1 MTENINNNNSYCPS
15 NCVDQDGPNGIQLG
29 DWRKEAPSVN
39 GLVINST
46 SNNYSDTAKK
56 VRDSFKEFFN
66 QEGAVDLQLDF
77 VKRLK

>member
-15 NCVDQDGPNGIQLG
+15 NYVDQDGPNGIQLG

-56 VRDSFKEFFN
+56 LRDSFKEFFN
-66 QEGAVDLQLDF
+66 QVGAVDCN
-77 VKRLK
+77 